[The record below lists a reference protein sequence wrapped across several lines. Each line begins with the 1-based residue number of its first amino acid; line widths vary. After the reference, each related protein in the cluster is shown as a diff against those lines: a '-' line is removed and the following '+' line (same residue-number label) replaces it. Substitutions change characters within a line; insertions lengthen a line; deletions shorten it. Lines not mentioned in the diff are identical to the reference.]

1 MLTSCGVEIASK
13 QLGTRLG
20 VKAQVW
26 VVIATVHMVF
36 VVYDRQ
42 GGGCGQ
48 KRRGQGPQGLE
59 AGR

>member
-1 MLTSCGVEIASK
+1 MLTSCGVEMASK

-36 VVYDRQ
+36 VSMIA
-42 GGGCGQ
+42 
-48 KRRGQGPQGLE
+48 KE
-59 AGR
+59 AGVDRRDGDRALRA